1 MKSAAESLVSMDARY
16 NPRSLEHRGLDTEAF
31 KRSFLEGLVYT
42 VGKDT
47 RAATRR
53 DWFTT
58 SAFGVRD
65 RLVDR
70 WMETTRNYYKAD
82 AKRVYYLSLE
92 FLIGRLMTNSLA
104 NLGVMQAVGD
114 ALRRAGLR
122 LDDIVGHGAGRGAG
136 QRRPGPSG
144 RLLPGQHGDAGP
156 ARLRLRHPL
165 RVRHVPAALRARLA
179 GRAAGPLAASSATR
193 GSSRGPEILFP
204 VQFYG
209 RVEETRD
216 SMGERAYKWVDTER
230 VLAMAYDTPVV
241 GYGGKTINTLR
252 LWSAKATSDF
262 DFGHFNDGDYMKA
275 VEHKIL
281 SENLSACSTRTTRP
295 TPAASCASSRS
306 TSSSARRCRTSCA
319 ATASITAA
327 STCCRTRS
335 RSSSTTRIP
344 PSASPS

>member
-1 MKSAAESLVSMDARY
+1 MDARY

-114 ALRRAGLR
+114 ALDGLGLR
-122 LDDIVGHGAGRGAG
+122 LDDIIDMEPDAALGNGGL
-136 QRRPGPSG
+136 G
-144 RLLPGQHGDAGP
+144 RLAACFLDSMATLGLPGYGYGIRYEFGLFEQRFEHGWQVEHPEHWLQFGNPWEFPRPEICTRCSSMAGSRKP
-156 ARLRLRHPL
+156 ATAWASGPTSGSIPSACLPWRSTRRSSDTVVRRSIRCACGRHGRL
-165 RVRHVPAALRARLA
+165 
-179 GRAAGPLAASSATR
+179 GTSTSAT
-193 GSSRGPEILFP
+193 
-204 VQFYG
+204 
-209 RVEETRD
+209 
-216 SMGERAYKWVDTER
+216 
-230 VLAMAYDTPVV
+230 
-241 GYGGKTINTLR
+241 
-252 LWSAKATSDF
+252 
-262 DFGHFNDGDYMKA
+262 
-275 VEHKIL
+275 
-281 SENLSACSTRTTRP
+281 
-295 TPAASCASSRS
+295 
-306 TSSSARRCRTSCA
+306 
-319 ATASITAA
+319 
-327 STCCRTRS
+327 
-335 RSSSTTRIP
+335 STTATI
-344 PSASPS
+344 

>member
-1 MKSAAESLVSMDARY
+1 MKFAAESLVSMDARY

-114 ALRRAGLR
+114 ALDGLGLR
-122 LDDIVGHGAGRGAG
+122 LDDIIDMEPDAALGNGGL
-136 QRRPGPSG
+136 G
-144 RLLPGQHGDAGP
+144 RLAACYLDSMATLGLPGYGYGIRYEHGIFRQDLVDGRQVERP
-156 ARLRLRHPL
+156 DNWLRDENPWEIARPDRTY
-165 RVRHVPAALRARLA
+165 RVK
-179 GRAAGPLAASSATR
+179 
-193 GSSRGPEILFP
+193 
-204 VQFYG
+204 FYG
-209 RVEETRD
+209 RVNGRVEGGRVHYE
-216 SMGERAYKWVDTER
+216 WVDSSD
-230 VLAMAYDTPVV
+230 VLAMAYDVPVP
-241 GYGGKTINTLR
+241 GYCNNTVNTLR
-252 LWSAKATSDF
+252 LWGAKATEEFDIGDF
-262 DFGHFNDGDYMKA
+262 MQGDYSAA
-275 VEHKIL
+275 VEAK
-281 SENLSACSTRTTRP
+281 
-295 TPAASCASSRS
+295 
-306 TSSSARRCRTSCA
+306 SSSETISKVLYPPADSESGRELRLKQQYLLVT
-319 ATASITAA
+319 ATLQDIVQ
-327 STCCRTRS
+327 
-335 RSSSTTRIP
+335 
-344 PSASPS
+344 

>member
-1 MKSAAESLVSMDARY
+1 MDARY

-70 WMETTRNYYKAD
+70 WMETTRNYYRAD

-114 ALRRAGLR
+114 ALDGLGLR
-122 LDDIVGHGAGRGAG
+122 LDDIVDMEPDAALGNGGL
-136 QRRPGPSG
+136 G
-144 RLLPGQHGDAGP
+144 RLAACFLDCMATLGLPGYGYGIRYEFGLFEQRIENGWQVEHP
-156 ARLRLRHPL
+156 EHWLRFGNPWEFPR
-165 RVRHVPAALRARLA
+165 
-179 GRAAGPLAASSATR
+179 
-193 GSSRGPEILFP
+193 PEILYP

-216 SMGERAYKWVDTER
+216 SMGERAYKWIDTDACWR
-230 VLAMAYDTPVV
+230 WRSTRRSWAMAARRSTRCACGRP
-241 GYGGKTINTLR
+241 GR
-252 LWSAKATSDF
+252 PATS
-262 DFGHFNDGDYMKA
+262 
-275 VEHKIL
+275 
-281 SENLSACSTRTTRP
+281 
-295 TPAASCASSRS
+295 
-306 TSSSARRCRTSCA
+306 TSGT
-319 ATASITAA
+319 
-327 STCCRTRS
+327 
-335 RSSSTTRIP
+335 STT
-344 PSASPS
+344 ATT